1 VKVSNEIAADA
12 PRVNGGAK
20 DAGWLAVTLPVAA
33 IAAFAE
39 LGYAVINN
47 SAFQVYCKNG
57 LGISAIVMTWVMV
70 PFFISEIFFKG
81 PFGVLADRVGR
92 KALMVIGPSV
102 TIFTPIV
109 TILIPY
115 KPHSY
120 NVGYLC
126 MFAFLRLL
134 DGAGA
139 AALWPAMFAYVGDVV
154 KKEKRASAMS
164 LLNVTYIIGLAL
176 GFLVGGWANDTFGP
190 ILSGEAGLRHQV
202 MAIGRRMRSSFSEHA
217 VNLARHFEA
226 IPHHHT
232 TRAML
237 LSGAHVKI
245 GGPDIS
251 IFLPSHYYPSFY
263 FASLLFG
270 LATIVAVIAI
280 RSTTAGLGDAVD
292 DDFDAHGAPVTWQSF
307 VDAIKTVPEML
318 VLSFTAFLGI
328 GCIALLVKIFAL
340 DELNVTETEFGK
352 LILMP
357 AIIVGLLAVPLGYL
371 ADMWGKVRSVRLG
384 FILCTVGMWALI
396 IMYGEPHMKESS
408 MAVAGAMLGLG
419 FVIAFPAWM
428 ALLTTVCKQNQ
439 RGTVIGAVSTAQG
452 IGVLTGSLIGGW
464 LYDHFSRN
472 PHISHISPF
481 CASAILLTVSAVL
494 AFVLLRVDGPATLSR
509 KAA

>member
-1 VKVSNEIAADA
+1 MVADGPA
-12 PRVNGGAK
+12 PQKARAK
-20 DAGWLAVTLPVAA
+20 EAGWLALTLPVAA

-70 PFFISEIFFKG
+70 PFFVSEIFFKG

-102 TIFTPIV
+102 TIITPII

-154 KKEKRASAMS
+154 RKEKRASAMS

-190 ILSGEAGLRHQV
+190 ILSGEAGLKHQLL
-202 MAIGRRMRSSFSEHA
+202 AIGRRLRTAFQEHA
-217 VNLARHFEA
+217 LRIARQFEA
-226 IPHHHT
+226 IRDHHT
-232 TRAML
+232 THSAL
-237 LSGAHVKI
+237 VNTFHAHV

-270 LATIVAVIAI
+270 LATIVAVLSI
-280 RSTTAGLGDAVD
+280 RSTTNSLEVGDDAD
-292 DDFDAHGAPVTWQSF
+292 DLDAHAAPVTWKSF

-318 VLSFTAFLGI
+318 VLAFTAFLGI

-340 DELNVTETEFGK
+340 DELNVSETEFGK

-357 AIIVGLLAVPLGYL
+357 AFVVGALAVPLGYV
-371 ADMWGKVRSVRLG
+371 ADFWGKVRSVRLG
-384 FILCTVGMWALI
+384 FVLCTVGMWALI
-396 IMYGEPHMKESS
+396 IMYGQPHMKESS
-408 MAVAGAMLGLG
+408 MAVAGALLGLG

-428 ALLTTVCKQNQ
+428 ALLTTVCRQNQ

-464 LYDHFSRN
+464 LYDHFSAA

-481 CASAILLTVSAVL
+481 CASAILLTLSAVL
-494 AFVLLRVDGPATLSR
+494 SFVLLRVDGPATLSQ
-509 KAA
+509 KPA